1 MKNRARRHREPQ
13 SSSNALQ
20 KALEF
25 WCTAMHSRD
34 VNWLQISEILSA
46 KADECRRRNSDDAMG
61 ISMETDAARW
71 LAASKIVHDWY
82 RLPQFVDQTGKPR
95 ALKLWGTTDSI
106 EALAR
111 VRLASSK
118 LAKNAVKSLV
128 EIRGCKRTTGGRYIP
143 SSYTLNVARKRD
155 VMENRGALLFG
166 CLADTFEHNMREENP
181 ADREFERTVHSQR
194 LKATEVAAFRY
205 FMAAQGEAFIEVLD
219 QWLEERQARLGES
232 SLEVNIEVF
241 THAADMHGHVGLRNS
256 GKTGSKQPQALSQ
269 PHAGSGV
276 VLTTMKDAGAGRPQ

>member
-1 MKNRARRHREPQ
+1 MKNRARKNREPQ
-13 SSSNALQ
+13 SSSSALE

-25 WCTAMHSRD
+25 WCTAMNSRD
-34 VNWLQISEILSA
+34 VNWLRIAEILSA
-46 KADECRRRNSDDAMG
+46 KADECRRRNSDEAMG
-61 ISMETDAARW
+61 VAMETDAARW

-95 ALKLWGTTDSI
+95 ALKLWGTTDSV

-111 VRLASSK
+111 VRLASPK
-118 LAKNAVKSLV
+118 LAKTAVKSLV
-128 EIRGCKRTTGGRYIP
+128 EVRGCKRTTGGRYIP
-143 SSYTLNVARKRD
+143 TSYTLNVARRRD

-194 LKATEVAAFRY
+194 LKASEVAAFRH

-232 SLEVNIEVF
+232 SVEVNIEMF
-241 THAADMHGHVGLRNS
+241 SHAADMHGHVGLRNI
-256 GKTGSKQPQALSQ
+256 GKSGSKQPLPTNQ
-269 PHAGSGV
+269 PHAGSPV
-276 VLTTMKDAGAGRPQ
+276 MLTAAPITGARRPQ